1 MTTKRRLSTVEL
13 FAGIGGFRIAADE
26 LGIET
31 VFANDI
37 EPVASD
43 IYRRRF
49 NTHSDVHREGDV
61 FDFLDEIPAHDILTG
76 GFPCQPFSFA
86 GKKQGIADRRA
97 TTLDA
102 ICSVLKSQ
110 RPRAFVLENVKSL
123 LTISHG
129 KHFAEVLRQLNAC
142 GYSVEWRVFNT
153 IELGLPQNRL
163 RVLLLGTQ
171 QPLVTRH
178 LAPHAEWESRA
189 GARTR
194 WTPIPEHARS
204 FPLWG
209 IATDGHFVGV
219 KIDTRCP
226 SPDVLLRD
234 VLETGVPDTY
244 DFTEATLERLATST
258 RIEQIIDGVEVLWN
272 QEGGRRMG
280 YTIYGVNGA
289 APTLT
294 CTSSRHYERFL
305 VDGRY
310 RRLTPVEYARIQGFP
325 DDHCREA
332 SHGKQYVLY
341 GNAIPPL
348 LARHGL
354 GCAVSALK
362 SLAGSRNRKPAV
374 AVEEVA

>member
-1 MTTKRRLSTVEL
+1 MTTKRIPSTVEL
-13 FAGIGGFRIAADE
+13 FAGIGGFRIAADA
-26 LGIET
+26 LGMKTI
-31 VFANDI
+31 FANDI

-49 NTHSDVHREGDV
+49 STTSDVHREGDI
-61 FDFLDEIPAHDILTG
+61 FKFLDEIPAHDILTG

-102 ICSVLKSQ
+102 ICSVLRSQ

-142 GYSVEWRVFNT
+142 GYSVEWRVFNA

-171 QPLVTRH
+171 QPLAARH
-178 LAPHAEWESRA
+178 LAPHAEWEARA
-189 GARTR
+189 EDKTR
-194 WTPIPEHARS
+194 WTPIARHERS

-234 VLETGVPDTY
+234 VLETGVSEAY

-332 SHGKQYVLY
+332 PHGKQYVLY

-354 GCAVSALK
+354 QSAISALK
-362 SLAGSRNRKPAV
+362 SLPGSRNRKPTMA
-374 AVEEVA
+374 A